1 MEALDLLDL
10 MVTVPGM
17 DQEAVT
23 EKMED
28 REERM
33 AERMAERMEETGRKR
48 IRIVELD
55 LMSLFKKSLI
65 LRILVIQ

>member
-1 MEALDLLDL
+1 MVLEALDLLDL

-33 AERMAERMEETGRKR
+33 AERMEETGRKR
-48 IRIVELD
+48 IRVVELD